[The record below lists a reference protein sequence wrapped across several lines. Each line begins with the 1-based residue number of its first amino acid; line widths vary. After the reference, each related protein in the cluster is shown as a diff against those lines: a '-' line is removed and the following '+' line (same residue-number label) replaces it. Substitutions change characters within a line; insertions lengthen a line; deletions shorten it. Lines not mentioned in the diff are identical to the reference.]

1 MNLDDLKI
9 IRNDERRSRRLT
21 SLKTSFYLEL
31 RQYLKSL
38 RESNDPQ
45 KSDEFENAMQVA
57 EAIYDKRAAKIIKL
71 AALAAKGHREDA
83 LLAEEEL
90 QIFDTVF
97 DVFTRCKNH
106 MLALRNEGLS
116 DTMQFQAPAPGDKKG
131 ELIDTK
137 LHLESGYV
145 GKGGTISNAKKGR
158 KTQYYKN
165 SKKGVEHLNS
175 ESETPPDTHSNNTR
189 TLIRE
194 DRNIKYIRVQILEDI
209 PTFVGLDGENY
220 KLSKSDVIL
229 LPEGN
234 AKTLA
239 YRKMAIIVGDKLENA

>member
-31 RQYLKSL
+31 RQYLESL
-38 RESNDPQ
+38 RESSDPQ

-83 LLAEEEL
+83 LLAQEEL

-106 MLALRNEGLS
+106 MLALRNEGSS
-116 DTMQFQAPAPGDKKG
+116 DTTQFQAPALGDKKG

-137 LHLESGYV
+137 LRLESGHV
-145 GKGGTISNAKKGR
+145 GNGGTISSAKKGR
-158 KTQYYKN
+158 KTQYCKN
-165 SKKGVEHLNS
+165 SKKGVEHFNS
-175 ESETPPDTHSNNTR
+175 ESETPSDNTR

-194 DRNIKYIRVQILEDI
+194 DRNIKYIRVQVLEDI

-220 KLSKSDVIL
+220 KLSKSDVVL